1 MKLKE
6 KFALKSLLLPSVSL
20 FHIRLHRVHP
30 MSHEICCT
38 CLPKWWLLV
47 SIQTFDVELSF
58 YLGLDP
64 KELAFK
70 HTSVVDWYTCPS
82 KVGAFKQY
90 IKLFCWCVRFLQLS
104 LQVRGADIY
113 PPDLCTEKRCSP
125 TDLRSGQAANQMPN
139 CTMVS
144 PAPRA
149 IVAARCYLMRCC

>member
-1 MKLKE
+1 MKLEE
-6 KFALKSLLLPSVSL
+6 KIALKSLLLPSVSL
-20 FHIRLHRVHP
+20 LHIRLHRVHP

-90 IKLFCWCVRFLQLS
+90 IKLFCWCSRFLQLS
-104 LQVRGADIY
+104 LQLCVVRTSTHPISARKSGVHQLISVQA
-113 PPDLCTEKRCSP
+113 RRP
-125 TDLRSGQAANQMPN
+125 TKCQ
-139 CTMVS
+139 T
-144 PAPRA
+144 
-149 IVAARCYLMRCC
+149 ARWFRLLLAR

>member
-1 MKLKE
+1 ME
-6 KFALKSLLLPSVSL
+6 SSY
-20 FHIRLHRVHP
+20 
-30 MSHEICCT
+30 
-38 CLPKWWLLV
+38 
-47 SIQTFDVELSF
+47 F
-58 YLGLDP
+58 YLGLDICLP
-64 KELAFK
+64 KGVGL
-70 HTSVVDWYTCPS
+70 YTCPS
-82 KVGAFKQY
+82 EVAALKQY

-149 IVAARCYLMRCC
+149 IVAARCYLMRCCSASSGARTTSSPAPPGALRNAHPFLSLHFSPRPIPTHSVNE

>member
-1 MKLKE
+1 M
-6 KFALKSLLLPSVSL
+6 FHCFTSVSIVFIQGVTRSAVL
-20 FHIRLHRVHP
+20 AYP
-30 MSHEICCT
+30 NGGY
-38 CLPKWWLLV
+38 WLAFK
-47 SIQTFDVELSF
+47 IQTFDVELSF

-149 IVAARCYLMRCC
+149 IVAAPLLFYAMLLS